1 MIEIVVCDDNIEDLN
16 HATDLL
22 NNIFEN
28 KSILFNIRVYLSAG
42 EMLDAV
48 QKIDIGILDIA
59 MKEYNGIEVGRKIR
73 EKFPNVKLIY
83 ITSFEEYC
91 MRAINEAHAFSFLC
105 KPLDRY
111 KLQVQIKELLDN
123 FSEPVVEKEFYKV
136 TDSQKKEYPSMK
148 FNLKDILYFEYI
160 KRQRRASIV
169 LTDKIYECECVFER
183 LAEEL
188 KPYDF
193 VVNCRGNLVNLMHV
207 QRIKGHIVYLDNGK
221 ELVIAQ
227 KRVVEFRTQMNEFLQ
242 RNS

>member
-16 HATDLL
+16 HATDIL
-22 NNIFEN
+22 NGIFEDISN
-28 KSILFNIRVYLSAG
+28 FCNIRAYLSAG
-42 EMLDAV
+42 EMLNAI

-73 EKFPNVKLIY
+73 EKFPNVKLVY

-91 MRAINEAHAFSFLC
+91 MRAINEVHAFSFLC

-111 KLQVQIKELLDN
+111 KLQVQIRELLDN
-123 FSEPVVEKEFYKV
+123 FSDLGVEKEFYKV
-136 TDSQKKEYPSMK
+136 TDSRKKEYSSMK
-148 FNLKDILYFEYI
+148 FNLKEIVYFEYI

-169 LTDKIYECECVFER
+169 LTDEIYECECVFQR

-227 KRVVEFRTQMNEFLQ
+227 KRIVEFRTQMNEFLQ

>member
-16 HATDLL
+16 HVTDLL

-83 ITSFEEYC
+83 TTGFEEYC
-91 MRAINEAHAFSFLC
+91 MQAINEVHAFSFLC
-105 KPLDRY
+105 KPLDGH

-123 FSEPVVEKEFYKV
+123 FSDSVVEKEFYKV
-136 TDSQKKEYPSMK
+136 TDSRNKEYSTMR

-169 LTDKIYECECVFER
+169 LLDEIYECEIEVWS
-183 LAEEL
+183 L
-188 KPYDF
+188 
-193 VVNCRGNLVNLMHV
+193 
-207 QRIKGHIVYLDNGK
+207 
-221 ELVIAQ
+221 
-227 KRVVEFRTQMNEFLQ
+227 
-242 RNS
+242 

>member
-16 HATDLL
+16 HATDIL
-22 NNIFEN
+22 NGIFEDISN
-28 KSILFNIRVYLSAG
+28 FCNIRAYLSAG
-42 EMLDAV
+42 EMLNAI

-59 MKEYNGIEVGRKIR
+59 MKGYNGIEVGRKIR
-73 EKFPNVKLIY
+73 EKFPNVKLVY

-111 KLQVQIKELLDN
+111 KLQVQIRELL
-123 FSEPVVEKEFYKV
+123 EKEFYKV
-136 TDSQKKEYPSMK
+136 TDSRKKEYSSMK

-169 LTDKIYECECVFER
+169 LTDEIYECECVFER

-227 KRVVEFRTQMNEFLQ
+227 KRVVEFRTQLNEFLQ

>member
-1 MIEIVVCDDNIEDLN
+1 MIEIVVCDDNVEDLN
-16 HATDLL
+16 HATDIL
-22 NNIFEN
+22 NKIFED
-28 KSILFNIRVYLSAG
+28 KSILYNIRAYLSAG
-42 EMLDAV
+42 EMLDAA
-48 QKIDIGILDIA
+48 QEIDIAILDIA

-73 EKFPNVKLIY
+73 EKFPNAKLIY
-83 ITSFEEYC
+83 TTSFEEYC

-105 KPLDRY
+105 KPLDGH

-123 FSEPVVEKEFYKV
+123 FSDSVVEKEFYKV
-136 TDSQKKEYPSMK
+136 TDSRKREYSMMR

-169 LTDKIYECECVFER
+169 LLDEIYECECVFER

-193 VVNCRGNLVNLMHV
+193 VVNCRGNLVNLVHV
-207 QRIKGHIVYLDNGK
+207 QKIKGYILYLDNGK
-221 ELVIAQ
+221 ELAIAQ
-227 KRVVEFRTQMNEFLQ
+227 KRVVEFRVQMNEFLQ